1 MRLLAIDLET
11 SGLDPRKDRII
22 EVGAALWDTDRKV
35 ALQARSHLIHP
46 PTGSDE
52 SFLEERITQLT
63 GIAFEDLVEFGET
76 FPDVARALGQLCED
90 ADVRFLVGHNAREFD
105 RSFLLAE
112 LGRFGCQGS
121 WAETVTRLPWLDTM
135 TDLPLPEDLK
145 TRKLS
150 HLAADH
156 GFLNPFPHRALFDAL
171 TSLRLL
177 SSYPLEEVIRY
188 AGAPA
193 VTLVAWNL
201 PFERKDEAKNA
212 GFQWDPAAR
221 RWFKTVKDF
230 QVDALRGSVRFE
242 TRVVGKTA

>member
-1 MRLLAIDLET
+1 MRLLAIDFET
-11 SGLDPRKDRII
+11 TGLDPKTDRII
-22 EVGAALWDTDRKV
+22 EIGCALWDTDRQTV
-35 ALQARSHLIHP
+35 LE
-46 PTGSDE
+46 TGGFFISLAPGVLLDPK
-52 SFLEERITQLT
+52 ITKLT
-63 GIAFEDLVEFGET
+63 GISPEDLKEFGGGL
-76 FPDVARALGQLCED
+76 PDTLMRLGGVCQRHG
-90 ADVRFLVGHNAREFD
+90 VRYLVGHNAREFD
-105 RSFLLAE
+105 RLFLQAE
-112 LGRFGCQGS
+112 VNRLVSPGPEIGVLS
-121 WAETVTRLPWLDTM
+121 TLPWLDTM

-188 AGAPA
+188 AEAPA

-212 GFQWDPAAR
+212 GFQWDAAGR
-221 RWFKTVKDF
+221 RWFKTVKVF
-230 QVDALRGSVRFE
+230 QADALREAVRFE
-242 TRVVGKTA
+242 TRVAVRTA

>member
-11 SGLDPRKDRII
+11 NGLDPRKDRII
-22 EVGAALWDTDRKV
+22 EIGAALWDTERKA

-46 PTGSDE
+46 PAGTDE
-52 SFLEERITQLT
+52 AFLEERITKLT
-63 GIAFEDLVEFGET
+63 GITFDDLVEFGEP
-76 FPDVARALGQLCED
+76 FPDVARPLGQLCED
-90 ADVRFLVGHNAREFD
+90 AEVRFLVGHNAREFD

-112 LGRFGCQGS
+112 LGRFGCEGT
-121 WAETVTRLPWLDTM
+121 WAEALAQLPWLDTM

-145 TRKLS
+145 ARKLS

-177 SSYPLEEVIRY
+177 ASYPLEEVIRF
-188 AGAPA
+188 AEAPA

-212 GFQWDPAAR
+212 GFQWDAAGR
-221 RWFKTVKDF
+221 RWIKTVKDF
-230 QVDALRGSVRFE
+230 QVDATRAAVKFE
-242 TRVVGKTA
+242 TRVVGRAV

>member
-1 MRLLAIDLET
+1 MRVLAIDFET
-11 SGLDPRKDRII
+11 TGLDPRAHRII
-22 EVGAALWDTDRKV
+22 EIGAALWDTDRKSV
-35 ALQARSHLIHP
+35 LQVRSALIVP
-46 PTGSDE
+46 PSGADPTAIDPIVE
-52 SFLEERITQLT
+52 KHT
-63 GIAFEDLVEFGET
+63 GIRHEDLIEFGET

-112 LGRFGCQGS
+112 LGRFGCEGS
-121 WAETVTRLPWLDTM
+121 WAEALARLPWLDTM

-188 AGAPA
+188 AEAPA

-212 GFQWDPAAR
+212 GFQWDAAGR
-221 RWFKTVKDF
+221 RWLKTVKDF
-230 QVDALRGSVRFE
+230 QVDALREAVRFE
-242 TRVVGKTA
+242 TRVVGRPA

>member
-1 MRLLAIDLET
+1 
-11 SGLDPRKDRII
+11 
-22 EVGAALWDTDRKV
+22 
-35 ALQARSHLIHP
+35 
-46 PTGSDE
+46 
-52 SFLEERITQLT
+52 
-63 GIAFEDLVEFGET
+63 
-76 FPDVARALGQLCED
+76 
-90 ADVRFLVGHNAREFD
+90 
-105 RSFLLAE
+105 
-112 LGRFGCQGS
+112 
-121 WAETVTRLPWLDTM
+121 M